1 MPCSK
6 AISGSLMS
14 ERAARR
20 AEFVRGAGWA
30 DAVES
35 LLAGDASFRTYYRL
49 TRPGGTAVVMDAP
62 PPQEDVRPFVRIARH
77 LLALGLSPP
86 EILAEDAERGF
97 LLIEDLGD
105 DTFARVLSQGGDEL
119 ALYSR
124 AADALAALHN
134 TDKHALLPGLT
145 AYAGD
150 ALIEAAMLLPEWY
163 LPAATG
169 RPASSE
175 AIEGYRSAWQASLAR
190 MPPHAETL
198 VLRDFH
204 KDNLIWLPDRA
215 GVRACGL
222 LDFQDAQRGHA
233 AYDLVSLIED
243 ARRDVAPAVYSA
255 VLDRY
260 LVQAGVR
267 DRQGFDTAFR
277 LLGAQ
282 RHARVIGLFVRLLQR
297 DGKPDYLPHL
307 PRAWRLFDRALGHP
321 ALAPLRG
328 WVDRHL
334 PPSRRQVGV

>member
-1 MPCSK
+1 M
-6 AISGSLMS
+6 I
-14 ERAARR
+14 ERSILR
-20 AEFVRGAGWA
+20 AEFARSTGWA
-30 DAVES
+30 DATES

-49 TRPGGTAVVMDAP
+49 TRPASTAVVMDAP
-62 PPQEDVRPFVRIARH
+62 PPQEDVRPFVHIARH

-86 EILAEDAERGF
+86 EILAEDTERGF

-105 DTFARVLSQGGDEL
+105 DTFARVLSEGGDEL
-119 ALYSR
+119 ALYTR

-134 TDKHALLPGLT
+134 TGERALLPDLT
-145 AYAGD
+145 AYAGEG
-150 ALIEAAMLLPEWY
+150 LIEAAMLLPEWY

-169 RPASSE
+169 RPASPD
-175 AIEGYRSAWQASLAR
+175 AIADYRSAWQTSLAS
-190 MPPHAETL
+190 MPAHSETL
-198 VLRDFH
+198 LLRDFH
-204 KDNLIWLPDRA
+204 KDNLIWLPDRP

-222 LDFQDAQRGHA
+222 LDFQDAQRGHP

-260 LVQAGVR
+260 LVQAGVH
-267 DRQGFDTAFR
+267 DRRAFDTAFH

-307 PRAWRLFDRALGHP
+307 PRVWRLFDRALSHE
-321 ALAPLRG
+321 ALTPLRG
-328 WVDRHL
+328 WIARHL
-334 PPSRRQVGV
+334 PPSRRQVGAP